1 MFTLAK
7 DGMRPQLEGL
17 WKEAFGDSD
26 AMIKF
31 FFDNKYDPNRCAVYT
46 DKSGRVAAM
55 LHTLPSMITEDN
67 EIIGAQYIYAA
78 ATAKRY
84 RGKGVMTAL
93 LKYASKLAQAR
104 GQVYSILVP
113 ANNEL
118 FDYYEKRGYKKCF
131 GVRYVYMSRYELE
144 TLIKNTDTVAVQ
156 GKVYYNTLG
165 TEHIANL
172 RRDVLMEREG
182 YVNWDADAVRYAYNY
197 HSICGGSV
205 LTATNGY
212 EAGYAFYFNNGD
224 EVYVSE
230 FISHID
236 FAPKMVKALL
246 DNCKG
251 NKFKIRLPA
260 FDGIFNK
267 YGEIKDFGMI
277 SDTFGKN
284 PINLLSLDGIHTPY
298 IGLALD

>member
-1 MFTLAK
+1 MFSLAK

-17 WKEAFGDSD
+17 WKEAFHESD
-26 AMIKF
+26 ALIKF
-31 FFDNKYDPNRCAVYT
+31 FFDNRYDPNQCAVYT

-55 LHTLPSMITEDN
+55 LHTLPAMITEDN
-67 EIIGAQYIYAA
+67 EILGIQYIYGA
-78 ATAKRY
+78 ATAERY
-84 RGKGVMTAL
+84 RNRGVMSAL

-104 GQVYSILVP
+104 GQVYSVLVP
-113 ANNEL
+113 ANKEL
-118 FDYYEKRGYKKCF
+118 FGYYEKQGYKTCF

-144 TLIKNTDTVAVQ
+144 TLIKNIYPSLMK

-165 TEHIANL
+165 SEHIFNL

-182 YVNWDADAVRYAYNY
+182 YVNWDENAVRYAYNY
-197 HSICGGSV
+197 NSICGGSV

-212 EAGYAFYFNNGD
+212 EAGYAFYSSDGD

-246 DNCKG
+246 DNCRE

-267 YGEIKDFGMI
+267 YGEIRDFGMI
-277 SDTFGKN
+277 SDAFGKN
-284 PINLLSLDGIHTPY
+284 PINLLSLEGIHTPY